1 MLIDVSFFVGI
12 LQYLHSGDSPDDVS
26 FFIDSANANPTN
38 LESDDTGSLVGSSI
52 GATVSGF

>member
-1 MLIDVSFFVGI
+1 MDVSIFVGI

-38 LESDDTGSLVGSSI
+38 LESDDTGSLGGSSI